1 MTGSRVKVFG
11 AVLTSVLSVSNF
23 AHAEESTASGAP
35 RGLGPATT
43 STAPSIP
50 ADEPASVPDAE
61 APPPPAP
68 RTEEVLPDQ
77 VGKPSGPKVTV
88 SGLDEID
95 PSGAGILDG
104 SSGGLPS
111 NIYAGSPR
119 AAIVARIAQLPAA
132 PNSPAM
138 QSLLRRVLLSSTKPP
153 AGTTPPDEPSMLA
166 LRLRKLVAGGRIAEA
181 AMLGA
186 QSGRDDRF
194 ARQTWAEALLL
205 QGRDN
210 DACGDATSLRQ
221 SLSDEFWIKLRAYCY
236 LAEGDTSAATLTID
250 VMRERG
256 ISDDVFFNLASVLT
270 DGSKAKVDA
279 LPAPGAIH
287 VALLNRTRTPVP
299 ASLAGWLPARNVF
312 LTGSDAAS
320 KLVALD
326 RAATAGLASVEELV
340 DAYNAEGFTP
350 DQHDDPEEWAPKMSP
365 TQANALYF
373 QAIERRTRP
382 AARAAA
388 FAAALERADAQN
400 RFALFAQAS
409 RTMARQMPAV
419 AETAWLAPAIMRVLL
434 YNGDAK
440 QAAQW
445 LAMMTSPTDVPTVN
459 AMRIHSAIVY
469 PSAENLAHLPQA
481 LEWLGENALKAGGS
495 KDWLMARALREVPL
509 LDALGY
515 TIPPQAQWALTAAP
529 PQAPL
534 QGAAGEAATAMTRSA
549 YQQRVGETVLNVLVA
564 LGAPGPAKAPVS
576 VVARS
581 VDALATIGMRDEARA
596 IAAEAVLGSSMR
608 PSK

>member
-166 LRLRKLVAGGRIAEA
+166 QRLRKLVAGGRIAEA

-320 KLVALD
+320 KLVALE

-495 KDWLMARALREVPL
+495 KDWLMARALGEVPL

>member
-11 AVLTSVLSVSNF
+11 VTLAGVVF
-23 AHAEESTASGAP
+23 ASSMALAEEGPASGAP
-35 RGLGPATT
+35 RGLGPATAQDT
-43 STAPSIP
+43 VPAPGDVATP
-50 ADEPASVPDAE
+50 AGDATE
-61 APPPPAP
+61 LPPPPM
-68 RTEEVLPDQ
+68 TEEVLPDQ
-77 VGKPSGPKVTV
+77 VGKPQGPKVTV
-88 SGLDEID
+88 SGLEEID
-95 PSGAGILDG
+95 PSGAGILDA
-104 SSGGLPS
+104 SSGGFPM

-119 AAIVARIAQLPAA
+119 AAIVARLTQLPVA

-138 QSLLRRVLLSSTKPP
+138 QSLLRRILLSTTRPP
-153 AGTTPPDEPSMLA
+153 AGTTPADEPSMLA
-166 LRLRKLVAGGRIAEA
+166 QRLRKLVAGGRVAEA

-194 ARQTWAEALLL
+194 SRQIWAEALLL

-221 SLSDEFWIKLRAYCY
+221 SLNDHFWLKLRAYCY
-236 LAEGDTSAATLTID
+236 LAEGDTAAATLTLD

-256 ISDDVFFNLASVLT
+256 VADDPFFALAAVLT
-270 DGSKAKVDA
+270 DGTKAKVDA
-279 LPAPGAIH
+279 LPSPAALHI
-287 VALLNRTRTPVP
+287 ALLNRTRTPVP
-299 ASLAGWLPARNVF
+299 AALAAWLPARNVF
-312 LTGSDAAS
+312 MGGSDPAS
-320 KLVALD
+320 KLVALE
-326 RAATAGLASVEELV
+326 RAATAGLASAEDLMA
-340 DAYNAEGFTP
+340 AYNAEGFTP
-350 DQHDDPEEWAPKMSP
+350 DQHDDPEEWASKMSP
-365 TQANALYF
+365 TQANALHF

-388 FAAALERADAQN
+388 FAAALERADSQN
-400 RFALFAQAS
+400 RFALFAQVS
-409 RTMARQMPAV
+409 RNVARQMPAV
-419 AETAWLAPAIMRVLL
+419 AETAWLAPAVMRVLL

-445 LAMMTSPTDVPTVN
+445 LAMMTSPTDAPTVN

-469 PSAENLAHLPQA
+469 PSAENLSHLPQA
-481 LEWLGENALKAGGS
+481 LTWLGENALKPGGS
-495 KDWLMARALREVPL
+495 KDWLMTRALREVPL

-529 PQAPL
+529 PSAPL
-534 QGAAGEAATAMTRSA
+534 QGPAGDAATATTRSA
-549 YQQRVGETVLNVLVA
+549 YQQRIGETVLNVLVA
-564 LGAPGPAKAPVS
+564 LGGPGPAKAPVS
-576 VVARS
+576 VVARC

>member
-11 AVLTSVLSVSNF
+11 VTLTSVVF
-23 AHAEESTASGAP
+23 ASCLAIAEEGPASGAP
-35 RGLGPATT
+35 RGLGPATAQET
-43 STAPSIP
+43 VPAPVDAVPP
-50 ADEPASVPDAE
+50 AGDATE
-61 APPPPAP
+61 LPPPPM
-68 RTEEVLPDQ
+68 TEEVLPDQ
-77 VGKPSGPKVTV
+77 VGKPQGPKVTV
-88 SGLDEID
+88 SGLEEID
-95 PSGAGILDG
+95 PSGAGILDA
-104 SSGGLPS
+104 SSGGFPM

-119 AAIVARIAQLPAA
+119 AAIVARLSQLPAA

-138 QSLLRRVLLSSTKPP
+138 QSLLRRILLSTTRPP
-153 AGTTPPDEPSMLA
+153 AGATPADEPSLLA
-166 LRLRKLVAGGRIAEA
+166 HRLRKLVAGGRVGEA

-221 SLSDEFWIKLRAYCY
+221 SLNDEFWLKLRAYCY
-236 LAEGDTSAATLTID
+236 LAEGDTASATLTID

-256 ISDDVFFNLASVLT
+256 IADDPFFSLAAVLT
-270 DGSKAKVDA
+270 DGTKAKVDA
-279 LPAPGAIH
+279 LPAPAALHI
-287 VALLNRTRTPVP
+287 ALLNRTRTPVP

-312 LTGSDAAS
+312 LGGSDAAS
-320 KLVALD
+320 KLVALE
-326 RAATAGLASVEELV
+326 RAATAGLASIEDLTA
-340 DAYNAEGFTP
+340 AYNAEGFTP
-350 DQHDDPEEWAPKMSP
+350 DQHDDPEEWAPKMGP
-365 TQANALYF
+365 TQVNALYF
-373 QAIERRTRP
+373 QAIDRRTRP

-388 FAAALERADAQN
+388 FAAALERADTQN
-400 RFALFAQAS
+400 RFALFAQVS
-409 RTMARQMPAV
+409 RTVARQMPAV

-445 LAMMTSPTDVPTVN
+445 LAMMTSPTDAPTVN

-469 PSAENLAHLPQA
+469 PSAENLSHLPQA
-481 LEWLGENALKAGGS
+481 VAWLGENALKAGGS
-495 KDWLMARALREVPL
+495 KDWLMTRALREVPL

-529 PQAPL
+529 PSAPL
-534 QGAAGEAATAMTRSA
+534 QGPAGDAATATTRSA
-549 YQQRVGETVLNVLVA
+549 YQQRIGETVLNVLVA
-564 LGAPGPAKAPVS
+564 MGAPGPAKAPVS
-576 VVARS
+576 VVARC

>member
-1 MTGSRVKVFG
+1 M
-11 AVLTSVLSVSNF
+11 
-23 AHAEESTASGAP
+23 
-35 RGLGPATT
+35 
-43 STAPSIP
+43 
-50 ADEPASVPDAE
+50 
-61 APPPPAP
+61 
-68 RTEEVLPDQ
+68 TEEVLPDQ

-88 SGLDEID
+88 SGLEEID
-95 PSGAGILDG
+95 PSGAGILDA

-111 NIYAGSPR
+111 TIYAGSPR

-138 QSLLRRVLLSSTKPP
+138 QSLLRRILLSSTKPP

-166 LRLRKLVAGGRIAEA
+166 QRLRKLVAGGRIAEA

-221 SLSDEFWIKLRAYCY
+221 SLNDEFWLKLRAYCH

-250 VMRERG
+250 VMRERN
-256 ISDDVFFNLASVLT
+256 IADDVFFSLASIIT
-270 DGSKAKVDA
+270 DGAKAKVDA

-299 ASLAGWLPARNVF
+299 TSLAGWLPARNVF
-312 LTGSDAAS
+312 LTGSDAPS
-320 KLVALD
+320 KLVALE
-326 RAATAGLASVEELV
+326 RAATAGLASVEELA

-350 DQHDDPEEWAPKMSP
+350 DQYDDPEEWAAKMSP

-400 RFALFAQAS
+400 RFALFAMTS
-409 RTMARQMPAV
+409 RNIARQMPAV
-419 AETAWLAPAIMRVLL
+419 AETAWLAPAVMRVLL

-440 QAAQW
+440 NAAQW
-445 LAMMTSPTDVPTVN
+445 LAMLTSPTDVPTVN

-549 YQQRVGETVLNVLVA
+549 YQQRIGETVLNVLVA

>member
-166 LRLRKLVAGGRIAEA
+166 QRLRKLVAGGRIAEA

-287 VALLNRTRTPVP
+287 VALLNRTRAPVP

-320 KLVALD
+320 KLVALE